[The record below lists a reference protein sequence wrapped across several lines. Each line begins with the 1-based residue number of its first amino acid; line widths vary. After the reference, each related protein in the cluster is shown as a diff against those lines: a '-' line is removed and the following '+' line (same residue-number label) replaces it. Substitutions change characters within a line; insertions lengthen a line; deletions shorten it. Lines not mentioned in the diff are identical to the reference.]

1 MQAVTTVLAVEYAGL
16 TVIGHVREHNEDRLG
31 WVAIDGEA
39 PYVTPAEEH
48 NLAASVARSGLG
60 LVFAVADGLGGYG
73 GGEVASG
80 MAVESSLGQAQR
92 SLAAGGRVPGIL
104 RDAFNRANQA
114 ILDAAISGQGGRK
127 MQSTLST
134 LVMTPG
140 EAHLGH
146 VGDSRVY
153 RRRAGELELLTTDH
167 SQVMELLT
175 TDHSQVMELLRM
187 HIITPEQAIEHPAR
201 YALTRSVG
209 GNLMVRTDIRNESLE
224 RQDTFLLCSDGL
236 WSNVTSS
243 EITAALAEPP
253 AETCRALVD
262 LALERGG
269 EDNATAMVVRV
280 REAGQRPEAPQGWRR
295 LFS

>member
-1 MQAVTTVLAVEYAGL
+1 MQAVTSTLAVEYAGL

-31 WVAIDGEA
+31 WVALDGGA
-39 PYVTPAEEH
+39 PYVTPAAEH
-48 NLAASVARSGLG
+48 TLTQSVATSGVG

-80 MAVESSLGQAQR
+80 MAVEASLQQAQKN
-92 SLAAGGRVPGIL
+92 LAGGGRVPGTL

-114 ILDAAISGQGGRK
+114 ILDAALSGKGGRK
-127 MQSTLST
+127 MQSTLSA
-134 LVMTPG
+134 LVITPG

-153 RRRAGELELLTTDH
+153 RRREGEL
-167 SQVMELLT
+167 ELLT

-209 GNLMVRTDIRNESLE
+209 GNLMVRIDIRNERLE
-224 RQDTFLLCSDGL
+224 QDDTFLLCSDGL

-243 EITAALAEPP
+243 EVAEALNLQP
-253 AETCRALVD
+253 AEACKRLVD

-269 EDNATAMVVRV
+269 DDNATAMVIRV

>member
-1 MQAVTTVLAVEYAGL
+1 MANSITVEYAGL
-16 TVIGHVREHNEDRLG
+16 TRIGHVREHNEDRLG
-31 WVAIDGEA
+31 WAHLEGGT
-39 PYVTPAEEH
+39 PWVTPPDEHTIDPAEAKSDVG
-48 NLAASVARSGLG
+48 LA
-60 LVFAVADGLGGYG
+60 FAVADGLGGYG
-73 GGEVASG
+73 GGDVAAG
-80 MAVESSLGQAQR
+80 LAVQTSLCQAQKN
-92 SLAAGGRVPGIL
+92 LGNGGRIPGGL

-114 ILDAAISGQGGRK
+114 IFDAALSGEGGRK

-134 LVMTPG
+134 LIMTPG

-153 RRRAGELELLTTDH
+153 RRREGEL
-167 SQVMELLT
+167 ELLT

-209 GNLMVRTDIRNESLE
+209 GGITVRTDIRNERLE
-224 RQDTFLLCSDGL
+224 TGDTFLLCSDGL
-236 WSNVTSS
+236 WSNVTSTQIAAS
-243 EITAALAEPP
+243 LTEIP
-253 AETCRALVD
+253 AEGCRRLVE

-269 EDNATAMVVRV
+269 DDNATAMVIRV
-280 REAGQRPEAPQGWRR
+280 CEAGQRPEAPQGWRR

>member
-1 MQAVTTVLAVEYAGL
+1 MQAVTSTLAVEYAGL

-31 WVAIDGEA
+31 WAALDGGA
-39 PYVTPAEEH
+39 PFVTPPEEH
-48 NLAASVARSGLG
+48 ALTQSVATSDLG

-80 MAVESSLGQAQR
+80 MAVEASLSQTQKG
-92 SLAAGGRVPGIL
+92 LAGGSRVPGTL

-114 ILDAAISGQGGRK
+114 ILDAALSGKGGRK
-127 MQSTLST
+127 MQSTLSA
-134 LVMTPG
+134 LVITPG

-153 RRRAGELELLTTDH
+153 RRREGEL
-167 SQVMELLT
+167 ELLT

-209 GNLMVRTDIRNESLE
+209 GNLMVRIDIRSERLE
-224 RQDTFLLCSDGL
+224 QDDTFLLCSDGL

-243 EITAALAEPP
+243 EVAEALNLQPDDA
-253 AETCRALVD
+253 CKQLVD

-269 EDNATAMVVRV
+269 DDNATAMVIRV

>member
-1 MQAVTTVLAVEYAGL
+1 MQTAITALAVEYAGL
-16 TVIGHVREHNEDRLG
+16 TVIGHVREHNEDRFG
-31 WVAIDGEA
+31 WVAIDGGA
-39 PYVTPAEEH
+39 AYVTPAEEH
-48 NLAASVARSGLG
+48 ALTQAVATSDLG

-73 GGEVASG
+73 GGEIASG
-80 MAVESSLGQAQR
+80 MAVEASLSQAQR
-92 SLAAGGRVPGIL
+92 NLAGGGRIPGIL

-114 ILDAAISGQGGRK
+114 ILDAAITGKGGRK

-134 LVMTPG
+134 LVITPG

-153 RRRAGELELLTTDH
+153 RRREGDLELLTTDH
-167 SQVMELLT
+167 SQVMELLR
-175 TDHSQVMELLRM
+175 L
-187 HIITPEQAIEHPAR
+187 HIITPEQAITHPAR

-209 GNLMVRTDIRNESLE
+209 GDITVRTEIRNERLE
-224 RQDTFLLCSDGL
+224 ADDAFLLCSDGL

-243 EITAALAEPP
+243 EIAEALGRSP
-253 AETCRALVD
+253 AEACRRLVD

-269 EDNATAMVVRV
+269 DDNATAMAIRV

>member
-1 MQAVTTVLAVEYAGL
+1 
-16 TVIGHVREHNEDRLG
+16 
-31 WVAIDGEA
+31 
-39 PYVTPAEEH
+39 
-48 NLAASVARSGLG
+48 
-60 LVFAVADGLGGYG
+60 
-73 GGEVASG
+73 
-80 MAVESSLGQAQR
+80 MAVEASLQQAQKN
-92 SLAAGGRVPGIL
+92 LAGGGRVPGTL

-114 ILDAAISGQGGRK
+114 ILDAALSGKGGRK
-127 MQSTLST
+127 MQSTLSA
-134 LVMTPG
+134 LVITPG

-153 RRRAGELELLTTDH
+153 RRREGEL
-167 SQVMELLT
+167 ELLT

-209 GNLMVRTDIRNESLE
+209 GNLMVRIDIRNERLE
-224 RQDTFLLCSDGL
+224 QDDTFLLCSDGL

-243 EITAALAEPP
+243 EVAEALNLQP
-253 AETCRALVD
+253 AEACKRLVD

-269 EDNATAMVVRV
+269 DDNATAMVIRV

>member
-1 MQAVTTVLAVEYAGL
+1 MQAVTSTLAVEYAGL

-31 WVAIDGEA
+31 WAALDGGA
-39 PYVTPAEEH
+39 PFVTPPEEH
-48 NLAASVARSGLG
+48 ALTQSVATSDVG

-80 MAVESSLGQAQR
+80 MAVEASLSQTQKG
-92 SLAAGGRVPGIL
+92 LAGGSRVPGTL

-114 ILDAAISGQGGRK
+114 ILDAALSGKGGRK
-127 MQSTLST
+127 MQSTLSA
-134 LVMTPG
+134 LVITPG

-153 RRRAGELELLTTDH
+153 RRREGEL
-167 SQVMELLT
+167 ELLT

-209 GNLMVRTDIRNESLE
+209 GNLMVRIDIRNERLE
-224 RQDTFLLCSDGL
+224 QDDTFLLCSDGL

-243 EITAALAEPP
+243 EVSEALNLQP
-253 AETCRALVD
+253 AEACKRLVD

-269 EDNATAMVVRV
+269 DDNATAMVIRV
-280 REAGQRPEAPQGWRR
+280 REAGQRPESPQGWRR

>member
-1 MQAVTTVLAVEYAGL
+1 MQAVTTALAVEYAGL

-31 WVAIDGEA
+31 WVVVDGEQ

-48 NLAASVARSGLG
+48 NLAPAVSTSVQGF
-60 LVFAVADGLGGYG
+60 VFAVADGLGGYG
-73 GGEVASG
+73 GGDVASG
-80 MAVESSLGQAQR
+80 MAVEASLGQAQR
-92 SLAAGGRVPGIL
+92 SLAAGGRIPGIL
-104 RDAFNRANQA
+104 RDAFNRANQT
-114 ILDAAISGQGGRK
+114 ILDAAIEGRGGRK
-127 MQSTLST
+127 MQSTLSA
-134 LVMTPG
+134 LVITPG

-153 RRRAGELELLTTDH
+153 RRREREL
-167 SQVMELLT
+167 ELLT

-187 HIITPEQAIEHPAR
+187 HIITPEQAIGHPAR

-209 GNLMVRTDIRNESLE
+209 GGLMVHTDVRNERLE
-224 RQDTFLLCSDGL
+224 PDDTFLLCSDGL

-243 EITAALAEPP
+243 EIAAALAQPP

>member
-48 NLAASVARSGLG
+48 NLAASVATSGLG

-114 ILDAAISGQGGRK
+114 ILDAAISGHGGRK

-167 SQVMELLT
+167 SQVMELL
-175 TDHSQVMELLRM
+175 RM
-187 HIITPEQAIEHPAR
+187 HIITPEQAITHPAR

-209 GNLMVRTDIRNESLE
+209 GDITVRTDVRNERLE
-224 RQDTFLLCSDGL
+224 PDDTFLLCSDGL

-243 EITAALAEPP
+243 EIAAALAQPP

-280 REAGQRPEAPQGWRR
+280 REAGQRPDAPQGWRR

>member
-1 MQAVTTVLAVEYAGL
+1 MQTVTATLDVEYAGL

-31 WVAIDGEA
+31 WVAVDGGE
-39 PYVTPAEEH
+39 PFVTPAEEH
-48 NLAASVARSGLG
+48 TLTQTELTSELG

-80 MAVESSLGQAQR
+80 MAVETLLSQAQK
-92 SLAAGGRVPGIL
+92 SISGGSRIPGTI
-104 RDAFNRANQA
+104 RDAFNRANHE
-114 ILDAAISGQGGRK
+114 ILDAAISGRGGRK

-134 LVMTPG
+134 LVITPG

-153 RRRAGELELLTTDH
+153 RRREGEL
-167 SQVMELLT
+167 ELLT

-209 GNLMVRTDIRNESLE
+209 GDITVRTDVRNERLE
-224 RQDTFLLCSDGL
+224 PADTFLLCSDGL

-243 EITAALAEPP
+243 EIAESMARGP
-253 AETCRALVD
+253 ADACGRLVE
-262 LALERGG
+262 LALGRGG
-269 EDNATAMVVRV
+269 DDNATAMVIRV
-280 REAGQRPEAPQGWRR
+280 REAGQRPESPQGWRR

>member
-1 MQAVTTVLAVEYAGL
+1 MQAVTASLAVEYAGL

-31 WVAIDGEA
+31 WVALDGDA
-39 PYVTPAEEH
+39 PYVTPAGEH
-48 NLAASVARSGLG
+48 TLSQTRVTSELG

-80 MAVESSLGQAQR
+80 MAVEAILTQAR
-92 SLAAGGRVPGIL
+92 KGISGGSRIPGTL
-104 RDAFNRANQA
+104 REAFNLANHS
-114 ILDAAISGQGGRK
+114 ILDAAISGVGGRK

-134 LVMTPG
+134 LIITPG

-153 RRRAGELELLTTDH
+153 RRREGDLE
-167 SQVMELLT
+167 QLT

-187 HIITPEQAIEHPAR
+187 HIITPEQAVEHPAR

-209 GNLMVRTDIRNESLE
+209 GDITVRTDVRSE
-224 RQDTFLLCSDGL
+224 RVEKDDRFLLCSDGL

-243 EITAALAEPP
+243 EIAEALGMSAAEA
-253 AETCRALVD
+253 CRKLVD

-269 EDNATAMVVRV
+269 DDNATAMVVCV

>member
-1 MQAVTTVLAVEYAGL
+1 MQAVTAALAVEYAGL
-16 TVIGHVREHNEDRLG
+16 TVVGHVREHNEDRLG
-31 WVAIDGEA
+31 WVDLDGGA
-39 PYVTPAEEH
+39 PYVTPAAEYT
-48 NLAASVARSGLG
+48 LMQSTVTSDLG
-60 LVFAVADGLGGYG
+60 VVFAVADGLGGYG

-80 MAVESSLGQAQR
+80 MAVEASLAQAQKGI
-92 SLAAGGRVPGIL
+92 SGGSRIPGSL
-104 RDAFNRANQA
+104 RDAFNRANHA

-134 LVMTPG
+134 LVITPG

-153 RRRAGELELLTTDH
+153 RRRDGEL
-167 SQVMELLT
+167 ELLT

-209 GNLMVRTDIRNESLE
+209 GDITVRTDVRSERLE
-224 RQDTFLLCSDGL
+224 QDDVFLLCSDGL
-236 WSNVTSS
+236 WSNVTSGN
-243 EITAALAEPP
+243 IAESLGAGP
-253 AETCRALVD
+253 AEACHRLVE

-269 EDNATAMVVRV
+269 DDNATAMAIRV
-280 REAGQRPEAPQGWRR
+280 REAGERPEAPQGWRR

>member
-1 MQAVTTVLAVEYAGL
+1 MQAVTTGLAVECAGL

-31 WVAIDGEA
+31 WVALDGGA
-39 PYVTPAEEH
+39 PYVTPAQEH
-48 NLAASVARSGLG
+48 ALEHATVTSDMG

-80 MAVESSLGQAQR
+80 MAVEASLSQTQR
-92 SLAAGGRVPGIL
+92 NLVGGGRIPGTL

-114 ILDAAISGQGGRK
+114 ILDAALSGQGGRK
-127 MQSTLST
+127 MQSTLSA
-134 LVMTPG
+134 LVITPG

-153 RRRAGELELLTTDH
+153 RRRDGEL
-167 SQVMELLT
+167 ELLT

-209 GNLMVRTDIRNESLE
+209 GNLMVRTDIRNDSLE

-243 EITAALAEPP
+243 EIAEALAGAPDV
-253 AETCRALVD
+253 ACRQLVD

-269 EDNATAMVVRV
+269 DDNATAMTIRV
-280 REAGQRPEAPQGWRR
+280 RQAGQRPEAPQGWRR

>member
-48 NLAASVARSGLG
+48 NLAASVATSGLG

-167 SQVMELLT
+167 SQVMELL
-175 TDHSQVMELLRM
+175 RM
-187 HIITPEQAIEHPAR
+187 HIITPEQAITHPAR

-209 GNLMVRTDIRNESLE
+209 GDITVRTDVRNERLE
-224 RQDTFLLCSDGL
+224 PDDTFLLCSDGL

-243 EITAALAEPP
+243 ESTAALAEPP

>member
-1 MQAVTTVLAVEYAGL
+1 MQAVTTSLEVEYAGL

-31 WVAIDGEA
+31 WVALDGGE
-39 PYVTPAEEH
+39 PFITPPEEH
-48 NLAASVARSGLG
+48 ALERATATSGLG

-80 MAVESSLGQAQR
+80 MAVEASLSQAQR
-92 SLAAGGRVPGIL
+92 NLAGGGRVPATL
-104 RDAFNRANQA
+104 RDAFNRANEA
-114 ILDAAISGQGGRK
+114 ILNAALSGQGGRK

-134 LVMTPG
+134 LVITPG

-153 RRRAGELELLTTDH
+153 RRREGELELLTN
-167 SQVMELLT
+167 
-175 TDHSQVMELLRM
+175 DHSQVMELLRM

-209 GNLMVRTDIRNESLE
+209 GNLMVRTDIRNERLE
-224 RQDTFLLCSDGL
+224 RHDTFLLCSDGL

-243 EITAALAEPP
+243 EIAEALGRDPDDA
-253 AETCRALVD
+253 CRRLVD

-269 EDNATAMVVRV
+269 DDNATAMTIRV
-280 REAGQRPEAPQGWRR
+280 REAGLRPETPQGWRR

>member
-1 MQAVTTVLAVEYAGL
+1 MQAVTATLDVEYAGL

-31 WVAIDGEA
+31 WVALDGGA
-39 PYVTPAEEH
+39 PFITPAGEH
-48 NLAASVARSGLG
+48 TLTQTELTSDLG

-80 MAVESSLGQAQR
+80 MAVEVILSQAQKGI
-92 SLAAGGRVPGIL
+92 SGGSRIPGTI
-104 RDAFNRANQA
+104 RDAFNRANHE
-114 ILDAAISGQGGRK
+114 ILDAAIAGRGGRK

-153 RRRAGELELLTTDH
+153 RRREGEL
-167 SQVMELLT
+167 ELLT

-209 GNLMVRTDIRNESLE
+209 GDMMVRTDVRNERLE
-224 RQDTFLLCSDGL
+224 RDDRFLLCSDGL

-243 EITAALAEPP
+243 EIAESLVLEP
-253 AETCRALVD
+253 AEACRQLVE
-262 LALERGG
+262 LALGRGG
-269 EDNATAMVVRV
+269 DDNATAMVIRV
-280 REAGQRPEAPQGWRR
+280 REAGQRPDVPQGWRR

>member
-1 MQAVTTVLAVEYAGL
+1 MQAVTSSLAVEYAGL

-31 WVAIDGEA
+31 WVALDGDA
-39 PYVTPAEEH
+39 PYVTPAAEH
-48 NLAASVARSGLG
+48 TLSQTQITSELG

-80 MAVESSLGQAQR
+80 MAVETILTQAKKGI
-92 SLAAGGRVPGIL
+92 AGGSRIPGTL
-104 RDAFNRANQA
+104 RDAFNLANHS
-114 ILDAAISGQGGRK
+114 ILDAAIAGVGGRK

-134 LVMTPG
+134 LVITPG
-140 EAHLGH
+140 ETHLGH

-153 RRRAGELELLTTDH
+153 RRREGEL
-167 SQVMELLT
+167 ELLT

-187 HIITPEQAIEHPAR
+187 HIITPEQATEHPAR

-209 GNLMVRTDIRNESLE
+209 GDITVRTDVRNEHVE
-224 RQDTFLLCSDGL
+224 RDDRFLLCSDGL

-243 EITAALAEPP
+243 EIAEALGLSP
-253 AETCRALVD
+253 AEACQRLVD

-269 EDNATAMVVRV
+269 DDNATAMVVCV
-280 REAGQRPEAPQGWRR
+280 REAGQRPETPQGWRR